1 VTPSEAFDILL
12 AIYIEYGHPPS
23 LKDMQ
28 RFRAE
33 HLPDSPHYRHPIK
46 ATAPEQTEVE

>member
-1 VTPSEAFDILL
+1 MTPSEAFDIML
-12 AIYIEYGHPPS
+12 AVYIEYGHAPS

-33 HLPDSPHYRHPIK
+33 HLPDSPPYRHPVI
-46 ATAPEQTEVE
+46 ATAPEQQEVE